1 MFIIEPEKMAAL
13 PEVKELQYPEMEVGQ
28 ESMSSQSE
36 ESGQLKQG
44 ILEY

>member
-1 MFIIEPEKMAAL
+1 MVAL
-13 PEVKELQYPEMEVGQ
+13 PEVKELQYPEMELGR